1 MKNAPFLNLVLAV
14 VLVIAVGWLLVA
26 GRTIILTIVTALI
39 LVYVMLSASETLS
52 RLPILRAVPAVLPK
66 ALVLAAFTAAILGL
80 AFVVA
85 ATVRDIVDV
94 LPRYQQ
100 NLDTV
105 MQALARRFD
114 MEAQTIWTEIG
125 AATLDRIDLQRI
137 VLAALGGFTSVGVT
151 VFLVVIYAGF
161 LKAERET
168 VPRKIPAA
176 LTWIL
181 RCYGRSPSRCRTTS
195 PMSDCIL
202 AWPFR

>member
-26 GRTIILTIVTALI
+26 GRTIILPIVTALI

-85 ATVRDIVDV
+85 ATVRDLVDV

-114 MEAQTIWTEIG
+114 MEAQTIWTEI
-125 AATLDRIDLQRI
+125 
-137 VLAALGGFTSVGVT
+137 
-151 VFLVVIYAGF
+151 
-161 LKAERET
+161 
-168 VPRKIPAA
+168 VPR
-176 LTWIL
+176 
-181 RCYGRSPSRCRTTS
+181 RSTGSTCSGSFWRRWAVSPRWASRCS
-195 PMSDCIL
+195 LSSYMPGS
-202 AWPFR
+202 